1 MASGCAVVA
10 TEVPPVRHFLNG
22 AGVLINPN
30 DVEALAE
37 GIISILSNRPM
48 FYELT
53 TESQKRIQEQFNW
66 EEIEGKLLKL
76 YQKTMA

>member
-10 TEVPPVRHFLNG
+10 TDVPPVRHFLDG

-66 EEIEGKLLKL
+66 EAIKDKFLAVYEKKAE
-76 YQKTMA
+76 

>member
-1 MASGCAVVA
+1 
-10 TEVPPVRHFLNG
+10 
-22 AGVLINPN
+22 
-30 DVEALAE
+30 
-37 GIISILSNRPM
+37 M